1 LQYIYIDEYFSLL
14 VGGNT
19 VHVSESNNKVYIT
32 EKEWEAIPGAY
43 KGIYE
48 DYDGNHPDWVGR
60 KVAFLPGYGTMLF
73 IEGVTFEIDN
83 SNVLS

>member
-1 LQYIYIDEYFSLL
+1 M
-14 VGGNT
+14 
-19 VHVSESNNKVYIT
+19 
-32 EKEWEAIPGAY
+32 EKRIVIQLNDGKEIVAELC
-43 KGIYE
+43 